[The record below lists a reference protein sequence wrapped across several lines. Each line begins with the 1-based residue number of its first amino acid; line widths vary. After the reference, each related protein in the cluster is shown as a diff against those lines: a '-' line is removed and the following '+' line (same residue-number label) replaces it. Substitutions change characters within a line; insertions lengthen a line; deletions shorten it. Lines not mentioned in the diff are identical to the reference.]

1 MQDNLLYLKEWMRYN
16 PSLTEY
22 LSVEGNLLHCKKNDS
37 TESIDISEFYLPE
50 MLYNENFRNSIALET
65 EISGIDLFEIIK
77 LYCET
82 QEILMKEQKEL
93 QKYPKI
99 AAIRVLKDQNNQEFI
114 LIVDEYNKKYRYN
127 TNKPEEIINI
137 YNDLKMKKQAV
148 TLKELGSVIEH
159 AN

>member
-16 PSLTEY
+16 PSLTKY
-22 LSVEGNLLHCKKNDS
+22 LSVEGNYLCCQ
-37 TESIDISEFYLPE
+37 TEETTEKIDISDFYLPE
-50 MLYNENFRNSIALET
+50 MLYNENLRNSIALET

-82 QEILMKEQKEL
+82 KEILEKEQKEL

-99 AAIRVLKDQNNQEFI
+99 SSIRVLKDQNNQEFI
-114 LIVDEYNKKYRYN
+114 LLIDEYNKKYRYD

-137 YNDLKMKKQAV
+137 YNDLKMKKQDV